1 MEQERNNKSVI
12 ALLVVIII
20 ILLSLVVLLATETI
34 SFKSDNAVHDT
45 KGNNTTVTDT
55 KGNTTTVND
64 KVSINLSIGN
74 VTVSKDAPN
83 AKISVDGTID
93 LSYDNSKYIGVTL
106 SGYCLGTDNEKY
118 LIHGPGDGGALFHNG
133 NNSLTLTEDIPQN
146 IEYSDGTVKAWSEID
161 WNNVKIKYCKIEK
174 MTAILND
181 GSDGIETVLDV
192 EKEFK

>member
-1 MEQERNNKSVI
+1 MEQVKNKN
-12 ALLVVIII
+12 VVISLIVVMI
-20 ILLSLVVLLATETI
+20 VILLTLVVLLATGTI
-34 SFKSDNAVHDT
+34 SFKFNNAARDT
-45 KGNNTTVTDT
+45 QGNN
-55 KGNTTTVND
+55 TTVND
-64 KVSINLSIGN
+64 KVDINLSIGN

-146 IEYSDGTVKAWSEID
+146 IEYSDGTVKAWSEIN

-192 EKEFK
+192 EKEFN